1 MSTTPPWLRLQQ
13 SAAELE
19 RLQPSC
25 CGTVHPLA
33 VVDGVLDLGAG
44 SVVKAGTVLEGYV
57 RIGRN
62 CSIGPN
68 AYLRGHV
75 SVGDNCVI
83 GNAVEVKNSLL
94 GNSVFI
100 AHLSYVGDSVIED
113 DVNVGGGCIF
123 SNFRH
128 DAGEISMPWDGRL
141 QPTGLNKLGCLVG
154 AHSRIGC
161 KCVILPGRVLPPYT
175 RTYPGT
181 VFSKSEGAGC

>member
-1 MSTTPPWLRLQQ
+1 MSTIPPWLRLQQ

-33 VVDGVLDLGAG
+33 VVDGVLELGEG
-44 SVVKAGTVLEGYV
+44 SVVKAGTVIEGYV

-100 AHLSYVGDSVIED
+100 AHLSYVGDSIIRD

-128 DAGEISMPWDGRL
+128 DAGEIRMPWQGEL
-141 QPTGLNKLGCLVG
+141 LPTGRNKLGCVVG
-154 AHSRIGC
+154 EGCRIGC
-161 KCVILPGRVLPPYT
+161 KCVILPGRVLPPGT
-175 RTYPGT
+175 WTEPGS
-181 VFSKSEGAGC
+181 VVR